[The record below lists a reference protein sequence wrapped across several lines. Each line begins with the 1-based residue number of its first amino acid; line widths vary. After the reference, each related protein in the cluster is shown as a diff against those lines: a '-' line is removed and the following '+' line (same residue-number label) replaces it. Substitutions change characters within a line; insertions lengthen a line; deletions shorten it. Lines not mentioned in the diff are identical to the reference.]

1 LLCQKWLAALTSAET
16 RAAFHWDDA
25 LCAGAVAEIE
35 PFEHAAA
42 ACDKDDSTKNRAARR
57 ETRQKA
63 IEAMRAFAAS
73 SIRNNPYMSEADR
86 LELGLNRPD
95 SIPTV
100 HERPA
105 LRPTAA
111 VERTINFCE
120 HRVKALNPENGKPVK
135 PAGVYGVRFVWQLG
149 GERPATGAAILNG
162 KFSRRPV
169 FTVAYDET
177 DRGKTAYYASCYENS
192 KGEAGPW
199 SPVVEAYIG

>member
-1 LLCQKWLAALTSAET
+1 MKDWIPGVIVQLVLLCQKWLAALTSAET

-57 ETRQKA
+57 ETRRTA

-100 HERPA
+100 HERPT

-135 PAGVYGVRFVWQLG
+135 PAGVYGVRFVWQPGSPSSTESSAAGRCLPWPTTKQSAAKPHTTP
-149 GERPATGAAILNG
+149 RATKTPKAKPGRGA
-162 KFSRRPV
+162 P
-169 FTVAYDET
+169 
-177 DRGKTAYYASCYENS
+177 
-192 KGEAGPW
+192 
-199 SPVVEAYIG
+199 